1 MVAKQN
7 TFPTLHDA
15 EKYLEDGKHYFDKE
29 SLFKAKKILEDLIAN
44 NRRNYLYY
52 YHLAEVYE
60 ALGII
65 YDQKDEKGK
74 CINII
79 EEAILQLKRSVEL
92 NDRYSDSHRLLGSLY
107 GLLISHKGLDAGIKY
122 GFLAMS
128 ECKRALE
135 LDPNNPRAYV
145 TWGVNRL
152 HTPKAFGGGTQEAIK
167 NFKEAVRLSPDFE
180 DAHIWLGKAYVA
192 NKDYYA
198 TKEIFEKVLSI
209 NPDNYWA
216 RKEMVTVDLLLKEKI
231 GKQKRKK
238 MKTALRPIGLP
249 GKRIEVKNL
258 YKKYRNLIAVNNI
271 SFDIEKGETF
281 GLLGPNGAGKTTTIE
296 MMEGL
301 RELDGGSVS
310 IFGLN
315 PFKRR
320 DLNQLKEIIGVQL
333 QSTRLGGKMRV
344 QEMVTLFSHFY
355 KRGYQPQEVLTK
367 VGLMEKR
374 KSYVEEISHG
384 QKQRLAIALALV
396 NDPEIFFLDEPTI
409 GLDPQARRN
418 VWEIIEKT
426 KEQGKTIILTTN
438 YMEEAERL
446 CDRVAIIDYGKII
459 VLNTPENLMASVD
472 IDKKIEFSVRTEID
486 GSFLEKIDNIRDVV
500 KRHNQYEGVTKFIL
514 SVKGETYKVIE
525 QLVGL
530 AKSKNLE
537 IEHLRIIRPTLED
550 VFIKL
555 TGRRLRE

>member
-1 MVAKQN
+1 MVATQN
-7 TFPTLHDA
+7 TLPTLQNA
-15 EKYLEDGKHYFDKE
+15 QKYMEDGKRYFDKE
-29 SLFKAKKILEDLIAN
+29 SLFKAKDILEALIIK
-44 NRRNYLYY
+44 NRQNHLYDYYL
-52 YHLAEVYE
+52 AQVCE
-60 ALGII
+60 ALAII
-65 YDQKDEKGK
+65 YEQADEKEK

-79 EEAILQLKRSVEL
+79 EEGISQLKRSLEI
-92 NDRYSDSHRLLGSLY
+92 NDKHSDSHRLLGSLY
-107 GLLISHKGLDAGIKY
+107 GLLITHKGTEAGIKY

-128 ECKRALE
+128 ECKKALE
-135 LDPNNPRAYV
+135 LDPNNAQAYV

-152 HTPKAFGGGTQEAIK
+152 HTPKAFGGGIHEAIK
-167 NFKEAVRLSPDFE
+167 NFKKAVRLSPDFE
-180 DAHIWLGKAYVA
+180 DAYIWLGKAYIA
-192 NKDYYA
+192 NKNYFA

-216 RKEMVTVDLLLKEKI
+216 RKEMATVDLLLKEKI

-238 MKTALRPIGLP
+238 ITTALRLTSLP

-258 YKKYRNLIAVNNI
+258 YKRYRNLIAVNNI

-301 RELDGGSVS
+301 RELGGGSIS

-315 PFKRR
+315 PFQKR

-367 VGLMEKR
+367 VGLMEKGR
-374 KSYVEEISHG
+374 SYVEEISHG

-409 GLDPQARRN
+409 GLDPQARRS
-418 VWEIIEKT
+418 VWKIIEKT
-426 KEQGKTIILTTN
+426 KEQRKTVVLTTN

-446 CDRVAIIDYGKII
+446 CDRVAIIDYGRII
-459 VLNTPENLMASVD
+459 ALDTPESLVASVD
-472 IDKKIEFSVRTEID
+472 IDEKVEFSVRTEMD
-486 GSFLEKIDNIRDVV
+486 GKFLEKIDNVRGVV
-500 KRHNQYEGVTKFIL
+500 KSCNQYDGGSKFIL
-514 SVKGETYKVIE
+514 SIKKETYKVIE

-530 AKSKNLE
+530 AKSNNLE
-537 IEHLRIIRPTLED
+537 IEHFRIIKPTLED